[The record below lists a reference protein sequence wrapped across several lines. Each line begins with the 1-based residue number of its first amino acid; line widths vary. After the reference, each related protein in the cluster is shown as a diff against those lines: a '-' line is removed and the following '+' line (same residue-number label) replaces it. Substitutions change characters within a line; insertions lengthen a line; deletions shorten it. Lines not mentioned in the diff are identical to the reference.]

1 MTDAGL
7 GADVRVGIS
16 GWRYPPWRGEFFP
29 PGLAQ
34 HRELAYAA
42 SRLRTIEINGSFYS
56 LQPPDS
62 WRLWRDAV
70 PEDFEFAVKGGRFVT
85 HMKRLRD
92 ARSTLATFFASSPLL
107 LDDRLGPFL
116 WQLPPNFQYD
126 ATVLADFFAELPRT
140 EGQAAALA
148 RVNDRPISRAG
159 EGALW
164 QRARPGRS
172 GRRLR
177 HALEVRHLS
186 FRTEQF
192 ARLCADHD
200 VAIVVSDGGSQWPQ
214 IDEITSDH
222 MYVRL
227 HGADQ
232 LYVSGYP
239 EQDLDQWADRIRGWA
254 ADPRVRQV
262 HVYFDN
268 DVKVRAP
275 YDAMSLARRLGVSRP
290 DPAP

>member
-1 MTDAGL
+1 MDAAGL

-56 LQPPDS
+56 LQPPAN
-62 WRLWRDAV
+62 WRQWRDAV
-70 PEDFEFAVKGGRFVT
+70 PDDFEFSVKGGRFIT
-85 HMKRLRD
+85 HMKRLRH
-92 ARSTLATFFASSPLL
+92 ARAALATFFASGPLL
-107 LDDRLGPFL
+107 LDDRLGPIL

-126 ATVLADFFAELPRT
+126 RSVVADFFAELPRT
-140 EGQAAALA
+140 EGEAAALA
-148 RVNDRPISRAG
+148 RRNLRSLPRAG
-159 EGALW
+159 DDPLW
-164 QRARPGRS
+164 LRARPGRS

-186 FRTEQF
+186 FRDDDF
-192 ARLCADHD
+192 CRLCKDHD
-200 VAIVVSDGGSQWPQ
+200 VAVVVSDGGAAWPQ

-239 EQDLDQWADRIRGWA
+239 EADLDRWADRIRGWA
-254 ADPRVRQV
+254 AHPEITSVR
-262 HVYFDN
+262 VYFDN

-275 YDAMSLARRLGVSRP
+275 YDAMSLARRLGVDR
-290 DPAP
+290 DLA